1 MASNTCDLQWE
12 AGKMFSEPKIKLNWT
27 VFAFSLGFALRTS
40 HSSNLLLF
48 NVVYK
53 TCSILKKCQSPR
65 DPNRRVKKLPLYI
78 FPILLTYSWYTF
90 FKSIR
95 SDRSFECSGKKV
107 WLFHALRLKL
117 YQVQQ
122 RKKWNIAKKMS
133 WSSPLYVERVDVSDF
148 LPHLHWKSRAT
159 ADDEDESLLFR
170 YDDWKLSSWESVNMR
185 SSSQAIRTF
194 PLLKVYTKNSQHRAF
209 YPWNCRARITLE
221 TSIIPPLAGNSEE
234 KLLLLQ
240 QNWEDIVKTSSH
252 FVCFCK

>member
-1 MASNTCDLQWE
+1 MIHIFQIHP
-12 AGKMFSEPKIKLNWT
+12 F
-27 VFAFSLGFALRTS
+27 R
-40 HSSNLLLF
+40 
-48 NVVYK
+48 
-53 TCSILKKCQSPR
+53 SII
-65 DPNRRVKKLPLYI
+65 RVL
-78 FPILLTYSWYTF
+78 
-90 FKSIR
+90 
-95 SDRSFECSGKKV
+95 GKKV

-122 RKKWNIAKKMS
+122 RKKWNFAKKMS

-148 LPHLHWKSRAT
+148 LLHLHWKSRAT

-194 PLLKVYTKNSQHRAF
+194 PLLKVYTKNSLHRAF

-221 TSIIPPLAGNSEE
+221 TSIIPPLAGNSEG